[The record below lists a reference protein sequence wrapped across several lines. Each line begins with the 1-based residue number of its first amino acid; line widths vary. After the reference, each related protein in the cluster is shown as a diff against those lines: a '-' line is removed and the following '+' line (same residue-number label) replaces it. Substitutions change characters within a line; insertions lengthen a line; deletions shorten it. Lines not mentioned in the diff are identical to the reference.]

1 MSNRVF
7 NPSKL
12 FGRRT
17 VRGLVLTFLLTLV
30 STGTALAGPWQLG
43 FAVGSGDLG
52 SSEGPD
58 LDLRGEFRV
67 AKYLTDRFAL
77 EAQGLSASAVLDA
90 SLAAWMLN
98 GVYDLRPDEKV
109 VPYVMAGV
117 GHARFTDVQFLSNQ
131 PSISEGG
138 LAYQV
143 GLGTHVYFG
152 SARRLAWRL
161 ELSSLWEDTDLFDRD
176 RHTSL
181 VTGLTWTIGR

>member
-1 MSNRVF
+1 MFNRVST
-7 NPSKL
+7 PSNTL
-12 FGRRT
+12 GRRT
-17 VRGLVLTFLLTLV
+17 LRGLILALLLTLV
-30 STGTALAGPWQLG
+30 STGTAFAGPWQLG

-77 EAQGLSASAVLDA
+77 EAQAMSASAIFDA

-98 GVYDLRPDEKV
+98 GVYDLRPGEKV
-109 VPYVMAGV
+109 VPYVMAGA
-117 GHARFTDVQFLSNQ
+117 GHARFTDVQFLGNQ
-131 PSISEGG
+131 PSVSEGG

-161 ELSSLWEDTDLFDRD
+161 ELSSLWEDTELFDRD